1 MEQDKF
7 TLRLFYSACILCILF
22 ASSILIKPF
31 GIQNTMSLTTYEM
44 ARILEQLDESPEK
57 VMYGKLLNELG
68 NQSSERIRSAA
79 KQVPLTVL
87 RDLVYQFQ
95 QVIES
100 RKGEQVETM
109 AKELAK
115 QGISAEE
122 LLNYLQKR

>member
-1 MEQDKF
+1 
-7 TLRLFYSACILCILF
+7 
-22 ASSILIKPF
+22 
-31 GIQNTMSLTTYEM
+31 MSLTTYEM

-57 VMYGKLLNELG
+57 VMYGKFLNELG

>member
-1 MEQDKF
+1 
-7 TLRLFYSACILCILF
+7 
-22 ASSILIKPF
+22 
-31 GIQNTMSLTTYEM
+31 MSLTTYEM

-57 VMYGKLLNELG
+57 VMFGKLLNELG

-109 AKELAK
+109 AKEMAK